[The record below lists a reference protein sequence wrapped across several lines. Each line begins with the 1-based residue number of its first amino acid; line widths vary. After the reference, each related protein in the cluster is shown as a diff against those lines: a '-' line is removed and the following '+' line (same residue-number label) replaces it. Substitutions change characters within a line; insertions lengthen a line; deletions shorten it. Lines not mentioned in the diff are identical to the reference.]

1 MSEYSLREL
10 ECFLTVAGELSF
22 TRAAERL
29 RLAPPPLSRH
39 IQNLEE
45 KLGVL
50 LFERSRR
57 NVALTPAGL
66 AFREEAK
73 DILPR
78 RGSEARVTGGNGSA
92 RRGIRECGPLSRAGR
107 GLYRLP
113 ETVSEDSTAIARS
126 IAFGSVGSS
135 RKKRAGYRI
144 YRSRTRK
151 VIGGDRGNPMERGG
165 PFCICSTRP

>member
-1 MSEYSLREL
+1 MFFDSSGRVVFYPRCGAAPARPAAPFPTHSKSGGKARSAPLRAFPAK
-10 ECFLTVAGELSF
+10 CRTHSGG
-22 TRAAERL
+22 TRFSRGSKGYPAAT
-29 RLAPPPLSRH
+29 ATS
-39 IQNLEE
+39 
-45 KLGVL
+45 G
-50 LFERSRR
+50 
-57 NVALTPAGL
+57 
-66 AFREEAK
+66 
-73 DILPR
+73 

-165 PFCICSTRP
+165 PLCICSTRP